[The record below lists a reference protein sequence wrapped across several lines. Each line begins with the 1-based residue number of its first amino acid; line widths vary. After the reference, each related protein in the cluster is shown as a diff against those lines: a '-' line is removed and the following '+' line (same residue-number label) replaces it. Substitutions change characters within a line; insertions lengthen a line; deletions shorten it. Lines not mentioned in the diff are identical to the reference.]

1 MSFQQTDRE
10 LWRVES
16 TKISQVFHLRNR
28 HDAQAHFED
37 QAEVLSTEL
46 SNQKRSFKQGPLEQ
60 LTPRVFSREE

>member
-1 MSFQQTDRE
+1 MSFQQTDCE

-16 TKISQVFHLRNR
+16 TKINQVFHLRNR

-37 QAEVLSTEL
+37 QAEVLSAEP

-60 LTPRVFSREE
+60 LTPRVFGQKE